1 MHLTISFKYAI
12 FKKSHSETFKGEGI
26 MKKKMSCP
34 ICGKKHTVEF
44 SSDEQDMTGKNISC
58 NDYALWASIEKGQKR
73 LINIASKRQA
83 FRTFEKTGR
92 QPATNP
98 L

>member
-1 MHLTISFKYAI
+1 
-12 FKKSHSETFKGEGI
+12 

-34 ICGKKHTVEF
+34 ICKKRHTVEF
-44 SSDEQDMTGKNISC
+44 SSDEQAMTGKNISC
-58 NDYALWASIEKGQKR
+58 NNYVLWASVEKGQKR
-73 LINIASKRQA
+73 LICIASKRQA
-83 FRTFEKTGR
+83 FRVFEKTGR